1 MRNSF
6 VILAALGWLT
16 GALAQAPSASPS
28 TVTYNLDPTHTTVI
42 FEIDHVNISTLRG
55 RFDRKEG
62 RVQLDREAQT
72 GTVQVSI
79 EAQSI
84 STGVTTLDKTLTGE
98 KLFNAA
104 QFPHMNFES
113 TKIEFDGE
121 KVKAVHGQLTMLGQ
135 THPLTLNALRFGCYM
150 NPMLKREV
158 CGGDFDATL
167 DRTQWGMNF
176 ALNFG
181 APRLVHLLIQ
191 AEGIRQ

>member
-6 VILAALGWLT
+6 LILAALGWLT
-16 GALAQAPSASPS
+16 GTSVQAQVTAAP

-42 FEIDHVNISTLRG
+42 FEVDHVNTSTLRG

-62 RVQLDREAQT
+62 RVQLDREAKT

-79 EAQSI
+79 EAQSV
-84 STGVTTLDKTLTGE
+84 STGVTVFDKSLTGE
-98 KLFNAA
+98 KFFNAA
-104 QFPHMNFES
+104 QFPQMNFES
-113 TKIEFDGE
+113 TKIEFDGD
-121 KVKAVHGQLTMLGQ
+121 KVKAVHGRLTLLGQ
-135 THPLTLNALRFGCYM
+135 THPLTLNALRFNCYM

-158 CGGDFDATL
+158 CGGDFEATF

-176 ALNFG
+176 GLNFG
-181 APRLVHLLIQ
+181 APRDVHLLIQ